1 MAKTLRIVRISLVTL
16 QLISLTVAAVILVVH
31 YNPWIERIIE
41 EAEKT
46 TTGNGSQGSQNGSPP
61 APDEVVSQLGHSLAE
76 QINRVEG
83 EEIVLFLM
91 SAATILVSLLGIV
104 GTLRGSLSPA
114 TSKVHH
120 QHNCLLNFYMSTLIV
135 FLFVIFMALCGTL
148 WEVISKLQAASHGSS
163 GTSVGVHL
171 SGTVVASTANPFE
184 SAYDLVVEGDEDN
197 SNSTA
202 IEGRNSNS
210 FTTPPTSLNKL
221 PTSSSSLA
229 EVSWLYIAKSLL
241 FISLSAILYSV
252 SLKLTRRILESS
264 DDRYL
269 SASDDDGDEDDLNS
283 ETSSRGG
290 GGGVNG
296 GGIPA
301 PAFIGVGGK
310 AAAGFHSYSNR
321 NFHSNIAGVY
331 VGGGG
336 GVGVNSG
343 GKPGNKKSTSSSIGS
358 SAPGSPFR
366 NV

>member
-1 MAKTLRIVRISLVTL
+1 MVNSGSAAAEVQEQKSQQSCVQRLYNTKKLDKRWRRKMAAISRSPWAEPPSSQTFSFSTFFFNHIEQKPTKKLFAQQNIQTESPQLLLLLNFLISNYTTNHSSPHFTSSPSFHPTKTMAKTLRIVRISLVTL

-202 IEGRNSNS
+202 IEGKVLMK
-210 FTTPPTSLNKL
+210 F
-221 PTSSSSLA
+221 
-229 EVSWLYIAKSLL
+229 
-241 FISLSAILYSV
+241 
-252 SLKLTRRILESS
+252 LTRFWTKNAIF
-264 DDRYL
+264 
-269 SASDDDGDEDDLNS
+269 
-283 ETSSRGG
+283 T
-290 GGGVNG
+290 
-296 GGIPA
+296 
-301 PAFIGVGGK
+301 
-310 AAAGFHSYSNR
+310 
-321 NFHSNIAGVY
+321 
-331 VGGGG
+331 
-336 GVGVNSG
+336 
-343 GKPGNKKSTSSSIGS
+343 
-358 SAPGSPFR
+358 
-366 NV
+366 